1 MDNLIYEIYN
11 EIQHVELM
19 LQETDSDNNIIYLRG
34 IIKGLE
40 DTISIIEK
48 SQARP
53 TLGTLWL
60 LTHIVKSMMRL
71 NLKTMIFIP
80 MAYGFVLSVAEKA
93 WKSK

>member
-11 EIQHVELM
+11 EIRHVELM
-19 LQETDSDNNIIYLRG
+19 LEETDSDNNIIYLQG

-48 SQARP
+48 SQGRP

-60 LTHIVKSMMRL
+60 LTHIAKNMMRL
-71 NLKTMIFIP
+71 NHKTMIFLP
-80 MAYGFVLSVAEKA
+80 MGYGYAHNVVERD
-93 WKSK
+93 

>member
-11 EIQHVELM
+11 EIRHVELM

-48 SQARP
+48 SQGRP
-53 TLGTLWL
+53 TLGAL
-60 LTHIVKSMMRL
+60 
-71 NLKTMIFIP
+71 
-80 MAYGFVLSVAEKA
+80 
-93 WKSK
+93 

>member
-19 LQETDSDNNIIYLRG
+19 LQETDNDSNIIYLRG

-48 SQARP
+48 SQGRP
-53 TLGTLWL
+53 TLGTL
-60 LTHIVKSMMRL
+60 
-71 NLKTMIFIP
+71 
-80 MAYGFVLSVAEKA
+80 
-93 WKSK
+93 

>member
-48 SQARP
+48 SQGRP
-53 TLGTLWL
+53 TLGTL
-60 LTHIVKSMMRL
+60 
-71 NLKTMIFIP
+71 
-80 MAYGFVLSVAEKA
+80 
-93 WKSK
+93 

>member
-11 EIQHVELM
+11 EIRHVELM

-53 TLGTLWL
+53 TLGTL
-60 LTHIVKSMMRL
+60 
-71 NLKTMIFIP
+71 
-80 MAYGFVLSVAEKA
+80 
-93 WKSK
+93 